1 VSGDEGGGC
10 EAEGY
15 MDSEGTC
22 YYICCGGGLN
32 PLKSNPKRSI
42 GNVTP
47 NATAAHGK

>member
-15 MDSEGTC
+15 MDSEGTR
-22 YYICCGGGLN
+22 YYICCGGCLN
-32 PLKSNPKRSI
+32 PSKSDPKRCI